1 MFGELSESFA
11 AYCPFMPGVG
21 NHEKYY
27 DYAAYHARYDLPK
40 IYPGQTNLW
49 FSFDYGQ
56 VHVTHFSSEHS
67 YEKGS

>member
-1 MFGELSESFA
+1 
-11 AYCPFMPGVG
+11 MPGVG

-27 DYAAYHARYDLPK
+27 DYAAYLARYDLPK

-56 VHVTHFSSEHS
+56 VHITHFSSEHP
-67 YEKGS
+67 Y